1 MFYVLCSV
9 VYVLCS
15 VFYVLCSMF
24 CGLCSVFYV
33 LCSVFYVL
41 CSMFCVGMLCSD
53 LRRFEERGE
62 LIQPVV
68 FSLLV
73 LLSVMLY
80 FTVSLMDPGFILTD
94 SVQVNWLHEPH
105 RTILL
110 YFTFPLRLARYTI
123 TLCTLLYYTLLLYL
137 PSLWC
142 SLGLSSLTLSR

>member
-1 MFYVLCSV
+1 
-9 VYVLCS
+9 
-15 VFYVLCSMF
+15 MF

-94 SVQVNWLHEPH
+94 SVQVN
-105 RTILL
+105 
-110 YFTFPLRLARYTI
+110 
-123 TLCTLLYYTLLLYL
+123 
-137 PSLWC
+137 
-142 SLGLSSLTLSR
+142 